1 MTISRQ
7 SFIQQ
12 SDKEYRD
19 AIDVDLNRYSSTLS
33 RHWVPAA
40 SIFLSTLVLSALA
53 TTLIKPTYE
62 TTGRLLFKVPTFNL
76 AGADLSN
83 GGGTKDLTP
92 LVQNQSPIN
101 TQVQVI
107 SSNVLLQK
115 TIDKLQLKDAQG
127 EPLKSESL
135 AKSLKMKIVGGTD
148 VLTIDYE
155 NKDPEEAAAVVN
167 TLMELYLEN
176 DILVNR
182 SDARATL
189 KLIGKQLPL
198 YSQAVQKAEVALSTF
213 RQKYGVVDLTEEKR
227 SAVTAIRN
235 IDNQIDVAKSELGQV
250 TAQTNELRN
259 RVGLSAQDAI
269 VASALSQ
276 SPTVKETMVQLKELE
291 RQIASA
297 KGQFQNANPIIIELE
312 AKKASLS
319 NLLQQEVTQIAGPQG
334 AAKLGL
340 LEIGELKQTLISSFL
355 QSEVQRSGMSQK
367 LASLYSSR
375 AVYEP
380 RLRIL
385 PQLEQQQRDLERK
398 LEVPQATYQNLLK
411 KSEELQLAEN
421 DKKSS
426 ARIIA
431 RAEVPASPAAGKK
444 ALFLLLGGLS
454 GIFLATSML
463 LFLARRD
470 RRRVNN
476 HSSSMQLVR
485 SRRQDNYDFSEDLNL
500 WEVSDLSTTDVS
512 LMSSNELSKLINKE
526 LSGLA
531 GDTGLGKSK
540 RLGGRTD

>member
-40 SIFLSTLVLSALA
+40 SIFLSTLVISALA
-53 TTLIKPTYE
+53 TTLIKPAYE

-198 YSQAVQKAEVALSTF
+198 YSQAVQKAELALSNF
-213 RQKYGVVDLTEEKR
+213 RQKYGVVDLTEEKK

-250 TAQTNELRN
+250 TAQTNELRS

-312 AKKASLS
+312 AKKASLN

-340 LEIGELKQTLISSFL
+340 LEIGELKQTLIASFL

-367 LASLYSSR
+367 LASLYNSR

-380 RLRIL
+380 RLKIL

-431 RAEVPASPAAGKK
+431 RAEVPTSPAAGKK

-470 RRRVNN
+470 RRQVRNN
-476 HSSSMQLVR
+476 SSSMQLVR

-531 GDTGLGKSK
+531 GDTGLGKNK